1 MTLVTLGSPG
11 LQAGKSPDFL
21 VLRGLARAGRSRVK
35 VPGARILSRNVASA
49 RSWCSGG
56 KSRDGIGRGGQGVRK
71 ADLVRGD
78 ARGHFPTEQAALK
91 CLYLAIMS
99 LDPTGKGRKRWTN
112 RWKAA
117 LNAFD
122 ITFDGRLSAG
132 RK

>member
-1 MTLVTLGSPG
+1 M
-11 LQAGKSPDFL
+11 
-21 VLRGLARAGRSRVK
+21 
-35 VPGARILSRNVASA
+35 N
-49 RSWCSGG
+49 
-56 KSRDGIGRGGQGVRK
+56 
-71 ADLVRGD
+71 

-91 CLYLAIMS
+91 CLYLAVMS
-99 LDPTGKGRKRWTN
+99 LDPGGKGRVRWSN

>member
-1 MTLVTLGSPG
+1 VIQRP
-11 LQAGKSPDFL
+11 PD
-21 VLRGLARAGRSRVK
+21 AIS
-35 VPGARILSRNVASA
+35 SA
-49 RSWCSGG
+49 
-56 KSRDGIGRGGQGVRK
+56 
-71 ADLVRGD
+71 
-78 ARGHFPTEQAALK
+78 PTAPACPLTGT
-91 CLYLAIMS
+91 S